1 MPSEILMTD
10 KIRKN
15 TVTCNSCR
23 VYDRKIACLFVDGE
37 LEPDRAFEFERHTGK
52 CAECR
57 NLVSV
62 YRRTRDIL
70 HSHAETVQPRSGRM
84 FMQERVLEKLEKRQP
99 FTTLKWNRTGI
110 FSKKILKPAFIA
122 AIIVV
127 GVFLLHSDTVRYRGP
142 SAIVNS
148 VDSETASIMIMETQK
163 EKHTI
168 IWFSRS

>member
-1 MPSEILMTD
+1 MLSESRMTD
-10 KIRKN
+10 KKREN
-15 TVTCNSCR
+15 SVFRNSCR
-23 VYDRKIACLFVDGE
+23 VYDRKIAGRFVDGE
-37 LEPDRAFEFERHTGK
+37 LEPDLAVAFERHTRE

-62 YRRTRDIL
+62 YRRAGEIFHD
-70 HSHAETVQPRSGRM
+70 HAENVQLPSGRTLL
-84 FMQERVLEKLEKRQP
+84 QQRVLEKLKKRQP
-99 FTTLKWNRTGI
+99 LTTLKWNRMGL
-110 FSKKILKPAFIA
+110 FSKKILKPACIT
-122 AIIVV
+122 AIIVA
-127 GVFLLHSDTVRYRGP
+127 GVFLLHSDTVKYRGP